1 MRFKHRSATALW
13 VALGFCLLCLG
24 TISCRQ
30 TQETTTSTEP
40 AIRQDEGHGLHGVHD
55 EQLRRVMEE
64 LRSLQ
69 LDQLAGEPG
78 YDTQTGRD
86 PAAVARMA
94 EKLARDARLIPN
106 VFRNEGMNAESRRV
120 FDELAS
126 RMEQECA
133 DLKRLAD
140 RNDTGGMRSQVKR
153 IVSTCNACHASFR
166 GPIMAM
172 AGRAEWGR

>member
-1 MRFKHRSATALW
+1 MRFKHRSAAAFW
-13 VALGFCLLCLG
+13 VSLGFCLSCLA

-30 TQETTTSTEP
+30 PQEATKSTEP
-40 AIRQDEGHGLHGVHD
+40 VLRHDEGHGLHGMHD

-78 YDTQTGRD
+78 HDTQTDRD

-94 EKLARDARLIPN
+94 ENLARDARLIPN
-106 VFRNEGMNAESRRV
+106 IFRNEDMNAESRRV

-126 RMEQECA
+126 RMERECA

-153 IVSTCNACHASFR
+153 IFSTCNACHASFR

-172 AGRAEWGR
+172 AGQANSGL